1 MSQALASARKRR
13 AQADAPASPTPNP
26 ASSIYNRSSSSSSQQ
41 QQSSA
46 QLNPNALTLPQVIS
60 VVDHRLTLV
69 EQYVKEQKERGDT
82 VANTAAVS
90 LPENVTEILGEYSDR
105 FDIIADELASL
116 KNMLLSLQS
125 FTMDVN
131 KKLMDERIHLL
142 SGSSS
147 TGENTDFTMTFTPSN

>member
-13 AQADAPASPTPNP
+13 AQPETPTTPNP
-26 ASSIYNRSSSSSSQQ
+26 ASSIYNRSSPSSSSSAQQ
-41 QQSSA
+41 

-60 VVDHRLTLV
+60 VVDHRLMLV
-69 EQYVKEQKERGDT
+69 EQYVKEQRERGD
-82 VANTAAVS
+82 ADGNTAAASVS
-90 LPENVTEILGEYSDR
+90 LPENITEILGEYSDR

-131 KKLMDERIHLL
+131 KKLMDERIHML

-147 TGENTDFTMTFTPSN
+147 TGENTDFTMSFTPSN